1 MKLTM
6 PETDLQKPINS
17 IRRYLAMKSA
27 KMFGAII
34 TVFCMMA
41 VIVMGCS
48 NASPTSGDAG
58 AKPGAKVS
66 LRIAWQTSPA
76 GDKVNQELLEAFKKT
91 HPNVEFIIETAESG
105 KYPSKISMDI
115 AANNIPD
122 TFFYWRPEPSY
133 GVDKFIQA
141 GALADLSEIKT
152 EAFFK
157 DKFAD
162 YAVTTS
168 TVNGKLYAIPTG
180 YAFIMFL
187 ANKDIVDKLGLK
199 LPETWEDLVNLT
211 KVAKAKGYIPWGV
224 STKPFASG
232 WERPLGYVFDR
243 FMTSRG
249 EKGVLNAFAGKVPFN
264 SPEGIAAAEH
274 LYDLV
279 AGKSAPDS
287 TTLDDTQAT
296 SKYFNT
302 EKAVLFIN
310 GTYSLPT
317 IKPELLDKL
326 VPLKF
331 PPIPGA
337 VDNNPIQDKDLTEV
351 AYVSSKAWADPVKKP
366 IMLDWIK
373 FLCSQEFSD
382 AKVYKQQTLTPN
394 QDLKLDPTRVS
405 KIMIDAKSIADPAN
419 QVKWPLS
426 FANPERKEPF
436 YSVYSEFWA
445 GKYTGKEF
453 ANKLQEIFYQK

>member
-1 MKLTM
+1 MK
-6 PETDLQKPINS
+6 
-17 IRRYLAMKSA
+17 R
-27 KMFGAII
+27 FGSLLII
-34 TVFCMMA
+34 MCMMA
-41 VIVMGCS
+41 VLAMGCGS
-48 NASPTSGDAG
+48 ADPAAPGTKAG
-58 AKPGAKVS
+58 EKVTF
-66 LRIAWQTSPA
+66 RISWQTSPA
-76 GDKVNQELLEAFKKT
+76 GDKVNLELLETFKKT
-91 HPNVEFIIETAESG
+91 HPNVEFVVETAESG

-141 GALADLSEIKT
+141 GALADLSEIKN
-152 EAFFK
+152 ESFFK
-157 DKFAD
+157 DKFAE
-162 YAVTTS
+162 YAVNTS
-168 TVNGKLYAIPTG
+168 TVDGKLYAIPTG

-187 ANKDIVDKLGLK
+187 ANKEIVEKLGLK
-199 LPETWEDLVNLT
+199 IPETWEELVNLT
-211 KVAKAKGYIPWGV
+211 NVAKAKGYIPWGV

-243 FMTSRG
+243 FLTSRG
-249 EKGVLNAFAGKVPFN
+249 ENGVLNAFAGKAPFN
-264 SPEGIAAAEH
+264 SPEAIKAAEH

-302 EKAVLFIN
+302 EKAVLYIN
-310 GTYSLPT
+310 GTYGLPT

-326 VPLKF
+326 VPMKF

-337 VDNNPIQDKDLTEV
+337 ADNNPIQDKDLTEV
-351 AYVSSKAWADPVKKP
+351 AYISSKAWADPVKKP
-366 IMLDWIK
+366 ILLDWIK

-382 AKVYKQQTLTPN
+382 AKVYKNQTLTPN
-394 QDLKLDPTRVS
+394 QDLKLDPTRVA
-405 KIMIDAKSIADPAN
+405 KILIEAKSLADPAN

-453 ANKLQEIFYQK
+453 AQKLHEIFYQK

>member
-1 MKLTM
+1 MKYGKKL
-6 PETDLQKPINS
+6 
-17 IRRYLAMKSA
+17 
-27 KMFGAII
+27 GALMTI
-34 TVFCMMA
+34 FCMMS
-41 VIVMGCS
+41 VIVLGCS
-48 NASPTSGDAG
+48 TDSGSAPAGGDG
-58 AKPGAKVS
+58 AKSGKVT
-66 LRIAWQTSPA
+66 LRIARQTSPA
-76 GDKVNQELLEAFKKT
+76 GDKVNQQLLESFKKT
-91 HPNVEFIIETAESG
+91 HPNVEFVIETAESG

-115 AANNIPD
+115 AADNVPD

-141 GALADLSEIKT
+141 GALADLSEIQN

-157 DKFAD
+157 DNFAD
-162 YAVTTS
+162 YAVSTS

-187 ANKDIVDKLGLK
+187 ANKEIVDKLGLK
-199 LPETWEDLVNLT
+199 LPETWDELVNLT
-211 KVAKAKGYIPWGV
+211 NVAKEKGYIPWGI

-243 FMTSRG
+243 FMTNKG
-249 EKGVLNAFAGKVPFN
+249 EKGALNAFGGKVPFN

-310 GTYSLPT
+310 GTYALPT
-317 IKPELLDKL
+317 IKPELLPKL

-337 VDNNPIQDKDLTEV
+337 ADNNPIQDKDLTEV

-382 AKVYKQQTLTPN
+382 AKVYDQQTLTPN
-394 QDLKLDPTRVS
+394 QDLQLDPTKVA
-405 KIMIDAKSIADPAN
+405 KILIDAKAIADPAD

-436 YSVYSEFWA
+436 YSIYSEFWA

-453 ANKLQEIFYQK
+453 AEKLQEIFYQK